1 MKKLNRRT
9 RVLILTLV
17 MAALLAVVYLA
28 GLLVPEEAVA
38 SDFLNAKQPPSWE
51 HLFGTDTLAGICSG
65 GPSRACLSASPWASP
80 PAASVRW
87 WRCL

>member
-28 GLLVPEEAVA
+28 GLLVP
-38 SDFLNAKQPPSWE
+38 
-51 HLFGTDTLAGICSG
+51 
-65 GPSRACLSASPWASP
+65 
-80 PAASVRW
+80 
-87 WRCL
+87 